1 MIIVGCEKEAMNQM
15 FSRLWCPVVAFK
27 KKQAEPCQWPF
38 VSTLSPASFALSLHV
53 RVSWHIW
60 IEPSQWQCAPKIIWA
75 RTAEPRSAQHTAAP
89 CVDTPP
95 ANLSA
100 AMTKFSYSEYLSQ
113 FRNAGGKISKAQ
125 SRLRGERSG
134 EERGSDATELEW
146 VLCCWVEAL
155 YARAC
160 ANRHGKD

>member
-155 YARAC
+155 YARAR